1 MHIFD
6 GIWHIEKVDEEGD
19 VGAYASIAI
28 DLNGYPHISYVD
40 RSNLDLKYAK
50 KINYKPEKP
59 QKPEG
64 RIFAITGKK
73 YFYET
78 VSSDFDGDKIRYGW
92 DWNNDNIVDEWTEFY
107 ESGIKIKI
115 THSWNKM
122 GIYKI
127 KVIAEDENGFLSNW
141 SDEKRIYVFKSMQIL
156 NILKEYASWN

>member
-1 MHIFD
+1 
-6 GIWHIEKVDEEGD
+6 
-19 VGAYASIAI
+19 
-28 DLNGYPHISYVD
+28 
-40 RSNLDLKYAK
+40 
-50 KINYKPEKP
+50 
-59 QKPEG
+59 
-64 RIFAITGKK
+64 
-73 YFYET
+73 
-78 VSSDFDGDKIRYGW
+78 
-92 DWNNDNIVDEWTEFY
+92 NNDNIVDEWTEFY